1 MSHTTMLWTYICD
14 RHAEPVK
21 LPVVGWRIDDVL
33 NSFCL
38 SSSLLASDP
47 HVFRVVTVVFI
58 IIVVVVYIIILIVIV
73 VFILIFL
80 VFVAVAVAVA
90 FIFFFFFRIVLILNV
105 LVTDLVQLL
114 VFFVRLG
121 HLFVRLA
128 IEISC

>member
-21 LPVVGWRIDDVL
+21 LSVVGWRIDDVL

-58 IIVVVVYIIILIVIV
+58 IIVVVHIIILIVILI
-73 VFILIFL
+73 FILIFL
-80 VFVAVAVAVA
+80 VFVAVAIAVA
-90 FIFFFFFRIVLILNV
+90 FIFFLFRIVLILNV

-121 HLFVRLA
+121 HLFVMLA

>member
-58 IIVVVVYIIILIVIV
+58 IIVVVHIIILIVIV

-80 VFVAVAVAVA
+80 VFVAIAIAVA
-90 FIFFFFFRIVLILNV
+90 FIFFLFRIVLILNV

>member
-1 MSHTTMLWTYICD
+1 MLWTYICD

-38 SSSLLASDP
+38 SSSLLATDP

-58 IIVVVVYIIILIVIV
+58 IIVVVHIIILIFIV

-80 VFVAVAVAVA
+80 VFVAVAIAVT
-90 FIFFFFFRIVLILNV
+90 FIFFFFRIVLIFNV
-105 LVTDLVQLL
+105 LVTDLVQLQ

>member
-58 IIVVVVYIIILIVIV
+58 IIVVVHIIILIVIV

-80 VFVAVAVAVA
+80 VFVAIAVAVA
-90 FIFFFFFRIVLILNV
+90 FIFFLFRIVLILNV

>member
-1 MSHTTMLWTYICD
+1 MSHTTMLRTYICD

-21 LPVVGWRIDDVL
+21 LPVVSWRIDDVL

-58 IIVVVVYIIILIVIV
+58 IIVVVHIIILIVILI
-73 VFILIFL
+73 FILIFL
-80 VFVAVAVAVA
+80 VFVAVAIAVA
-90 FIFFFFFRIVLILNV
+90 FIFFLFRIVLILNV

-121 HLFVRLA
+121 HLFVMLA

>member
-21 LPVVGWRIDDVL
+21 LPVVGWLIDDVL

-58 IIVVVVYIIILIVIV
+58 IIVVVHIIILIVILI
-73 VFILIFL
+73 FILIFL
-80 VFVAVAVAVA
+80 VFVAVAIAVA
-90 FIFFFFFRIVLILNV
+90 FIFFLFRIVLILNV

-121 HLFVRLA
+121 HLFVMLA